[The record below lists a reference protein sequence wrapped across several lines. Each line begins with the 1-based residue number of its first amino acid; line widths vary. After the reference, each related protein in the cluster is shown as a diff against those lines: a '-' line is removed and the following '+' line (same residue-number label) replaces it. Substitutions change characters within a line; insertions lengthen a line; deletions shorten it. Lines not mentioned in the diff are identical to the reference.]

1 MRFRNPEYLLLLLVY
16 LPMVWFYLRR
26 ERHKSASIRFSDI
39 SIIKK
44 FPTPLIVRARHI
56 LFVLRL
62 LGIGLL
68 VIALARPQ
76 KGSTDQEVSTDGVDI
91 MLVLDVSTSMKA
103 LDFTPK
109 NRLFVAKTRIAEF
122 VKMRQNDRIGLVVFA
137 GRSYTKCPLTL
148 DYNVLVQLLEDI
160 RFGEI
165 EDGTAIGTAIATA
178 ATRLKDSP
186 AKSRVMV
193 LLTDGANNKG
203 EISPVAAAQAAGALG
218 MKIYAIGVGREGE
231 VPYPVDYIDRRTGK
245 VVETRVQM
253 IPSDLDEQTLVDIA
267 AGTGGQFFRA
277 QNSENLKEIYEK
289 IDALEKTEIK
299 TRSYTSWSE
308 KFYPWVWAGFLALM
322 LELVLAYTRFLK
334 IP

>member
-1 MRFRNPEYLLLLLVY
+1 MVWLYLL
-16 LPMVWFYLRR
+16 R
-26 ERHKSASIRFSDI
+26 ERKGRASIRFSDL

-44 FPTPLIVRARHI
+44 FPTPFIVRARHA

-62 LGIGLL
+62 AGIGLL

-76 KGSTDQEVSTDGVDI
+76 KGSSGQEVTTDGVDI
-91 MLVLDVSTSMKA
+91 MLVLDASTSMKA
-103 LDFTPK
+103 LDFTPR

-122 VKMRQNDRIGLVVFA
+122 IKMRQNDRIGLVVYA

-148 DYNVLVQLLEDI
+148 DYSVLLQLLDDI
-160 RFGEI
+160 KFGEI

-178 ATRLKDSP
+178 ATRIKDSP
-186 AKSRVMV
+186 AKSKVMI

-218 MKIYAIGVGREGE
+218 MKIYTIGVGREGE
-231 VPYPVDYIDRRTGK
+231 VPYPVDYIDRRTGR

-253 IPSDLDEQTLVDIA
+253 IPSDLDEQTLADIA
-267 AGTGGQFFRA
+267 GATGGQFFRA
-277 QNSENLKEIYEK
+277 NNAEKLKEIYEK

-308 KFYPWVWAGFLALM
+308 KFYPWVWAGFIALM
-322 LELVLAYTRFLK
+322 LELGLAYTRFLR